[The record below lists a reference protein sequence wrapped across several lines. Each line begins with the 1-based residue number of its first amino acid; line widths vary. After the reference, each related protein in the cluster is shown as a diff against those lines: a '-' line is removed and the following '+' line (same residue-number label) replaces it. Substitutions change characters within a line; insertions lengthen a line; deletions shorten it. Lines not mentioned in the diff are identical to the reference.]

1 MAAIATAVDR
11 TTLGALWD
19 ATRMRLLVELGRQD
33 SVSAAAREVGI
44 TQSTASEHLR
54 LLETAAGQPLVE
66 RSGRGSRLTD
76 AGGILAARAAEALAA
91 LGAGEEEVAQLAGL
105 QTGRIVLAAST
116 APAGYLLPDTLGCFR
131 DAYPDVSVEVEVAA
145 SGEIVQRLLAGR
157 VQLAI
162 IGGAP
167 DDERLAAEPFVEDE
181 IVGVAK
187 PGLLPIKNNGTVTAA
202 ALSRVTL
209 LSREAGSSTQALA
222 NSELAAAGVTPGAV
236 WELGSSE
243 AVKRSARAGLG
254 YAFASRYA
262 VAEEVERGEL
272 VSFRLAGRPPLL
284 RQFLVV
290 RLAGRQPSPA
300 ETAFIA
306 TLTRCCAKNAAYAE
320 ACLSGP
326 VPRKIAPR

>member
-1 MAAIATAVDR
+1 MAAIVANDNR
-11 TTLGALWD
+11 TTLAALWD
-19 ATRMRLLVELGRQD
+19 TTRMRLLVELRRHD
-33 SVSAAAREVGI
+33 SVSAAARTVGI

-54 LLETAAGQPLVE
+54 VLEVAAGQALVE
-66 RSGRGSRLTD
+66 RNGRGSRLTD
-76 AGGILAARAAEALAA
+76 AGRLLAARAAEALAA
-91 LGAGEEEVAQLAGL
+91 LGAGEEEVAELAGL
-105 QTGRIVLAAST
+105 KTGRITLAAST

-131 DAYPDVSVEVEVAA
+131 DAYPDVAVEVEVAA
-145 SGEIVQRLLAGR
+145 SGEIVKRLLAGR

-162 IGGAP
+162 IGGVP
-167 DDERLAAEPFVEDE
+167 DDERLSAEPFVDDE

-187 PGLLPIKNNGTVTAA
+187 PGLLPVKKGKVTTT
-202 ALSRVTL
+202 ALERVTL

-222 NSELAAAGVTPGAV
+222 DLELDAAGVTPAAV

-254 YAFASRYA
+254 FAFVSRYA

-272 VSFRLAGRPPLL
+272 ESFRLEGRAPLR

-306 TLTRCCAKNAAYAE
+306 TLVSCCAKTAAYAD
-320 ACLSGP
+320 ACLSTS
-326 VPRKIAPR
+326 R

>member
-1 MAAIATAVDR
+1 MAAIVSAVKR

-19 ATRMRLLVELGRQD
+19 TTRMRLLVELGRHD
-33 SVSAAAREVGI
+33 SVSAAARAIGV

-54 LLETAAGQPLVE
+54 VLETAAGQALVE
-66 RSGRGSRLTD
+66 RNGRGSRLTD
-76 AGGILAARAAEALAA
+76 AGRMLAARAAEALAA
-91 LGAGEEEVAQLAGL
+91 LGAGEEEVAELAGL
-105 QTGRIVLAAST
+105 RTGRITLAAST

-131 DAYPDVSVEVEVAA
+131 DAYPDVTVEVEVAS
-145 SGEIVQRLLAGR
+145 SGEIVRRLLAGS

-162 IGGAP
+162 IGGVP
-167 DDERLAAEPFVEDE
+167 DDERLTAEPFLEDE

-187 PGLLPIKNNGTVTAA
+187 PGVLPVKGGEVKAA
-202 ALSRVTL
+202 ALGRVKL

-222 NSELAAAGVTPGAV
+222 NTELDTAGATPSGV

-254 YAFASRYA
+254 FAFVSRYV

-272 VSFRLAGRPPLL
+272 ESFRIAGRPSLR

-290 RLAGRQPSPA
+290 RLASREPSPA
-300 ETAFIA
+300 EKAFIA
-306 TLTRCCAKNAAYAE
+306 TLTHCCVKTAAYAD
-320 ACLSGP
+320 ACFS
-326 VPRKIAPR
+326 RRAPG